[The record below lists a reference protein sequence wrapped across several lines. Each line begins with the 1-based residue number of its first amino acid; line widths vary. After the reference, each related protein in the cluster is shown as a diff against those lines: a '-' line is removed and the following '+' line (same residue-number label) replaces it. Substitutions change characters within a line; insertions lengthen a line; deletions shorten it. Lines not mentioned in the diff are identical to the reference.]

1 MIQEI
6 LTWITV
12 GMAFLY
18 TLYSIWK
25 TMFTSKSSVCGG
37 GCPSCEAKDLL
48 IKDISSAKKS
58 YFNGIKPL
66 KQP

>member
-12 GMAFLY
+12 SAAVLY
-18 TLYSIWK
+18 TLYSLWK
-25 TMFTSKSSVCGG
+25 TFFHSNGKVCGG

-48 IKDISSAKKS
+48 IKDIHDH
-58 YFNGIKPL
+58 NGDRQRFERVKPIK
-66 KQP
+66 